1 MEISMTYHA
10 SEEIK
15 NLTDKII
22 AQAKRGDRQAFG
34 QIFEEHHRFIYKF
47 IYAMLG
53 NHESAE
59 ELTQETFLGAFKGI
73 GSLRGDASLKTWL
86 CSIAKNLVYQSFRS
100 KRKEGEKS
108 DDEFETLNLSDDK
121 NPQPDARFLNKELNQ
136 VIEIALG
143 KLNED
148 RRMIFILKEMQQ
160 LSYNEISEITG
171 SAIPK
176 LKTDLF
182 RAKSEMRTMLRPY
195 LEAKR

>member
-1 MEISMTYHA
+1 MTYHA

-22 AQAKRGDRQAFG
+22 AKAKCGDRQAFG

-47 IYAMLG
+47 IYSMLG

-148 RRMIFILKEMQQ
+148 RRIIFILKEMQQ